1 MRSHQ
6 LCALDG
12 SQTAKPRSQTHEL
25 IKSSMQ
31 GRGHLSFTVTWLR
44 ARYSTHTR
52 TSPLFNSASQNSPP
66 SQQEDNA
73 THAHHT
79 HHQTEK
85 TWQRITFRTM
95 QIYTSITATCV
106 SSKPFACQ
114 GLTIN
119 KNLLCH
125 CFSAYLVDVTHI
137 SHCHSQMQEI
147 GSPSLAP
154 ADKRGVSS
162 LLIRAVHAS
171 FLGTPEAHL
180 GCLSGL
186 NFLL

>member
-1 MRSHQ
+1 MLFSTRSHQ

-52 TSPLFNSASQNSPP
+52 TSPLFNSASPNSPP

-114 GLTIN
+114 GLTI
-119 KNLLCH
+119 KQKPSLSLLLCTSCRCNAH
-125 CFSAYLVDVTHI
+125 ITLSQPDAGDRFPFS
-137 SHCHSQMQEI
+137 
-147 GSPSLAP
+147 SPCRQ
-154 ADKRGVSS
+154 KRGVKSS
-162 LLIRAVHAS
+162 H
-171 FLGTPEAHL
+171 
-180 GCLSGL
+180 
-186 NFLL
+186 